1 MSKSVSTF
9 SVFEARKFL
18 ITPFSLQRSQPSRHD
33 SVPEPSDVRDLCMQF
48 FQMPKG
54 PVEVEYQLSRCS
66 VAMLA
71 MAMFSNVALYH
82 EKSNKNETCAAA
94 SLTARYPVDGTHP
107 AIHPGL
113 EAILF
118 ENLNWRWRSLFPLQS
133 PPARD
138 KRLHRLLGGRLL
150 KSLRNHTELCTR
162 QGHTC
167 AVYSPWEPKRCFAHH
182 PLIKA
187 WSPSCRHNKPQIP
200 RRPAAWGG
208 MALDWLDIQVN
219 CSAEIYPNQEITRWL
234 ECAGVAW
241 GPVIGEDYFE
251 SISLLQAVAAAT
263 TPFIVVEA
271 GSNIGHWSLKAV
283 KAFRQRFPVGSAGCH
298 VVLIDSQIPMIQA
311 FENLQRNGVPDLC
324 NITLT
329 QHFVDAALLDG
340 LIQAFGHIDLL
351 HVDIQGA
358 ELKLAQESYLLP
370 TL

>member
-1 MSKSVSTF
+1 
-9 SVFEARKFL
+9 
-18 ITPFSLQRSQPSRHD
+18 
-33 SVPEPSDVRDLCMQF
+33 MQF

-138 KRLHRLLGGRLL
+138 K
-150 KSLRNHTELCTR
+150 
-162 QGHTC
+162 
-167 AVYSPWEPKRCFAHH
+167 
-182 PLIKA
+182 
-187 WSPSCRHNKPQIP
+187 RHNKPQIP

-370 TL
+370 SVRRVHVGTHSPVLHLQTRSWLKAHGFEVEVDYPPMTFVRTKFGPFLLND